1 MKKFFILLFCISFS
15 AISFSS
21 EMVKGLGLTKCTT
34 FNSAT
39 NDEKVIY
46 MSWLAGFMSSHNIL
60 KKKMHAKNITYNR
73 SQLWI
78 ESFCYNNPN
87 QTFKNAATSFIK
99 EFPK

>member
-1 MKKFFILLFCISFS
+1 MKKFFILIFCISVS
-15 AISFSS
+15 ANSFSS
-21 EMVKGLGLTKCTT
+21 EMSKGLGLTKCKT
-34 FNSAT
+34 FNTAS

-46 MSWLAGFMSSHNIL
+46 MSWLAGFISSHNIL
-60 KKKMHAKNITYNR
+60 KKKLHAKNITYNR

-87 QTFKNAATSFIK
+87 QNFKNAAISFIK

>member
-1 MKKFFILLFCISFS
+1 MS
-15 AISFSS
+15 
-21 EMVKGLGLTKCTT
+21 KGLGLTKCIT
-34 FNSAT
+34 FNTAS

-46 MSWLAGFMSSHNIL
+46 MSWLAGFISSHNIL
-60 KKKMHAKNITYNR
+60 KKKLHAKNITYNH

-87 QTFKNAATSFIK
+87 QNFTNAAISFIK

>member
-1 MKKFFILLFCISFS
+1 
-15 AISFSS
+15 
-21 EMVKGLGLTKCTT
+21 MVKGLGLTKCTT

-60 KKKMHAKNITYNR
+60 KKKLHAKNITYNR

-78 ESFCYNNPN
+78 ESFCYNNQIRLLKMLQPLLL
-87 QTFKNAATSFIK
+87 KNFLNKSEINFFYYTACL
-99 EFPK
+99 

>member
-1 MKKFFILLFCISFS
+1 
-15 AISFSS
+15 
-21 EMVKGLGLTKCTT
+21 MVKGLGLTKCTT

-60 KKKMHAKNITYNR
+60 KKKLHAKILHIIDHNYGLN
-73 SQLWI
+73 L
-78 ESFCYNNPN
+78 FCYNNPN